1 MSQTPSSPRPRL
13 ARWFAAGAL
22 SLAVM
27 GAGAGTAFASGG
39 SPSPHAASHASVGME
54 HRGKHGKGPV
64 ASIHLAST
72 HQPSTHQPSAHQ
84 QSKASTDTKAGVPG
98 GTVARDHSASCDLAG
113 ATTFSGNWTHG
124 AYVRAAKAADKANVQ
139 AAAKSPCGKPMNA
152 HGARG

>member
-54 HRGKHGKGPV
+54 HRAKHGKGPV
-64 ASIHLAST
+64 ASTHQQST
-72 HQPSTHQPSAHQ
+72 HQQR
-84 QSKASTDTKAGVPG
+84 KASTDTKAGVPG

-113 ATTFSGNWTHG
+113 ATTLSGNWTHG